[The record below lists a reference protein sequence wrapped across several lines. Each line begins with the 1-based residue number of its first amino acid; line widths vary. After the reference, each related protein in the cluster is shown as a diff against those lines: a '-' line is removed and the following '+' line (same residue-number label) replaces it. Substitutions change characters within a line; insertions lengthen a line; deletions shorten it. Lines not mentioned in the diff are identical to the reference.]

1 MKKTF
6 KLTSPVKKV
15 ERVADDIKCEVKRYV
30 KRERKKALPE
40 NFDYWDFDCRI
51 GATANDAVKIKVNE
65 LSTMIDKVVLE
76 GKEEFYLEILAKS
89 AANK

>member
-6 KLTSPVKKV
+6 KLTNPVKKV

-51 GATANDAVKIKVNE
+51 GATSNDAVKIKVNE
-65 LSTMIDKVVLE
+65 LSSMIDKVVLE